1 MSNWKEMRV
10 EEIGTVISGATPN
23 TSISEYWDGD
33 VNWITPTDLSKLKNR
48 QIFQSERRITN
59 SGLKSCSANLMPANS
74 CLVMSSRAPI
84 GYLAIPQKE
93 FTTNQGCK
101 SIVLNKNQDP
111 EYHYYNIGHNINSIK
126 KLGEGTTFAEISKK
140 ALEKIKFN
148 VPDYPIQK
156 KIAKILSTI
165 DGQIEKTE
173 AIIAKYQAVKH
184 GMLQDLFTRG
194 IDVTTGELRPKY
206 EDAPELY
213 KDSPL
218 GMVHKGWEVVRLDS
232 TCAITTGSKDTQNK
246 IDNGLYPFFV
256 RSQTIERINSYSFD
270 GEAILTSGDGV
281 GVGKIYH
288 YINGKFDFHQRVY
301 MLYDFNNSIEP
312 KFLYHYFKTHFLAEV
327 DRYSAKTTVDSVRME
342 MIAGMLLPCPSKS
355 EQKMAKDFIDS
366 QELVLEREEATL
378 EKLKLL
384 KHGLMS
390 DLLSGKVEVTT

>member
-1 MSNWKEMRV
+1 MSKDIVLGN
-10 EEIGTVISGATPN
+10 EINVLSGCPFDSKRFTNEPIGKQLIRIRDLQTFESDTN
-23 TSISEYWDGD
+23 FSGEYDPLFIVTKGDILIGMDGD
-33 VNWITPTDLSKLKNR
+33 FHIVKWMGKEGLLNQRILKLLPKPQSKVDLDYIFYRLQPILLEINDKTAATTVKHLSTTDIKELPLK
-48 QIFQSERRITN
+48 
-59 SGLKSCSANLMPANS
+59 
-74 CLVMSSRAPI
+74 
-84 GYLAIPQKE
+84 
-93 FTTNQGCK
+93 
-101 SIVLNKNQDP
+101 
-111 EYHYYNIGHNINSIK
+111 
-126 KLGEGTTFAEISKK
+126 
-140 ALEKIKFN
+140 
-148 VPDYPIQK
+148 VPSLPIQQ

-173 AIIAKYQAVKH
+173 AIIAKYQAVKQ

-206 EDAPELY
+206 DDAPELY

-218 GMVHKGWEVVRLDS
+218 GMIPKEWEVVRLDS
-232 TCAITTGSKDTQNK
+232 VCTITTGNKDTQNK
-246 IDNGLYPFFV
+246 IDSGLYPFFV

-301 MLYDFNNSIEP
+301 MLYDFNNSIES

-342 MIAGMLLPCPSKS
+342 MIAGMLMPCPSKL

-366 QELVLEREEATL
+366 QELVLETEEASL
-378 EKLKLL
+378 NKFMLL
-384 KHGLMS
+384 KQGLMS
-390 DLLSGKVEVTT
+390 DLLSGKVEVTA